1 VATSRGIQDAC
12 AREDAPRGM
21 TGGNALALGV
31 CWPREQCGRGPNAAY
46 GRAAAEQRG
55 ERKQGQ
61 FSDFQKFRDLS
72 II

>member
-1 VATSRGIQDAC
+1 MATSRGIQDAC

-31 CWPREQCGRGPNAAY
+31 CWPRARRGRGPPVAY
-46 GRAAAEQRG
+46 GCAAEQIG
-55 ERKQGQ
+55 ERKQGW

-72 II
+72 VI